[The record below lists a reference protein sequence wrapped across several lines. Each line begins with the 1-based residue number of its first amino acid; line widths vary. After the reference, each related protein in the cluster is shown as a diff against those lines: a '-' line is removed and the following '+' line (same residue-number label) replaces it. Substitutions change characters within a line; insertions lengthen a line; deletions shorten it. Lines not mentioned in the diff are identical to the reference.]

1 VDDYFTNHSPV
12 AFSPDGKWLA
22 TGWTDADSPLR
33 LWPLPG
39 SGVSDVRFLKLPD
52 PFETNALAFDS
63 KGRYLFAV
71 GSQDFWIVPLDGSP
85 PRKQQRLS
93 EDSLPVAAAVSP
105 SGRVVATAFALGQG
119 DKTLRVWD
127 VETDALRS
135 FDLPDTRSAIESG
148 TGWEQGVMHLSFAD
162 DSTLYTLGDG
172 GLYRWN
178 LEAGSHE
185 LVAATSPGYGM
196 VGRVDAERGV
206 AITGEKRWGEFT
218 ECSQAL
224 LHDLK
229 KGTSRRLTKFGDCS
243 TWRSTAVALDPSG
256 TVAATGS
263 VDGIVRVGR
272 LTGAEPHLL
281 LGHKG
286 AVMSIAIS
294 PDLHWVATTGFDR
307 TLRLWPMPDLSKPP
321 LHTLPHDELLAK
333 LRSLTNLR
341 VVRDPSSATGW
352 KVEVGLF
359 PGWAQQ
365 PEW

>member
-1 VDDYFTNHSPV
+1 
-12 AFSPDGKWLA
+12 
-22 TGWTDADSPLR
+22 
-33 LWPLPG
+33 
-39 SGVSDVRFLKLPD
+39 
-52 PFETNALAFDS
+52 
-63 KGRYLFAV
+63 
-71 GSQDFWIVPLDGSP
+71 
-85 PRKQQRLS
+85 
-93 EDSLPVAAAVSP
+93 
-105 SGRVVATAFALGQG
+105 
-119 DKTLRVWD
+119 
-127 VETDALRS
+127 
-135 FDLPDTRSAIESG
+135 
-148 TGWEQGVMHLSFAD
+148 MHLSFAD

-185 LVAATSPGYGM
+185 LVAPTSPGYGM
-196 VGRVDAERGV
+196 VGWVDAERGV

-218 ECSQAL
+218 DCSQAL
-224 LHDLK
+224 LHDLN
-229 KGTSRRLTKFGDCS
+229 KGTSRRLTEFGDCS
-243 TWRSTAVALDPSG
+243 TWRFTAVALDPSG

-272 LTGAEPHLL
+272 LSGAEPHFL

-294 PDLHWVATTGFDR
+294 PDLHWVATTGEDH

-321 LHTLPHDELLAK
+321 LHSLPDAELLAK

-352 KVEVGLF
+352 KVEVGPF
-359 PGWAQQ
+359 PGWAHQ